1 MSRVRA
7 NTVTNFAGT
16 GTPSLPYGIQ
26 VGTGATVSGGT
37 NTILASTN
45 GSERVRIDSAGSVGI
60 ATNNTSYANSNA
72 DDLVIGSSSSST
84 ERGIT
89 LGSSVA
95 SAIRFADAG
104 NASAGMMQYVHD
116 AGGTD
121 YMNFYTV
128 ATERMRLDG
137 SGRLLIGGTSPYVSD
152 TNLQITDDTNPKLVL
167 NNPGNSTYSFAVPSD
182 QSSNLIIRNE
192 AQARDD
198 FCIEYLNGKVG
209 IGTDNPSSTLQVTN
223 QNGGGNID
231 LGIALKDD
239 QYQYI
244 NFGATSNGQAGWQIG
259 RTISGTAGIAGTSNG
274 FYIYNLAQSEA
285 TIGINT
291 SSQLVVAPSGM
302 VIRSGFY
309 GTGYGSGSRTELSSP
324 AQTWTI
330 ANINGTNQVTH
341 NIGKFSDDG
350 ITYDKV
356 SNNSHLS
363 ITVSF
368 PWYMA
373 PALAGF
379 GVRIQFSID
388 GGSNYYTLSGLTDGV
403 AEIWGAGGYGGNP
416 TSDASTGVFNYTYNT
431 RMNTARASSIL
442 SHTGQCR
449 LYCEIAIWNVN
460 DTLTFIDYDNT
471 FPKTGTITIQEIAE

>member
-26 VGTGATVSGGT
+26 VGTGATVRGST
-37 NTILASTN
+37 NTINLLTN
-45 GSERVRIDSAGSVGI
+45 GSERLRINSNGTIGAGI
-60 ATNNTSYANSNA
+60 AGGTYTFQINDTDSSCTLHLTNNTVGTTSA
-72 DDLVIGSSSSST
+72 DGARITQSTSGILYIQNQEASSIHFSTNGSDK
-84 ERGIT
+84 
-89 LGSSVA
+89 
-95 SAIRFADAG
+95 AI
-104 NASAGMMQYVHD
+104 
-116 AGGTD
+116 
-121 YMNFYTV
+121 
-128 ATERMRLDG
+128 LDS

-152 TNLQITDDTNPKLVL
+152 TNLQITDNTNPKLVL
-167 NNPGNSTYSFAVPSD
+167 NNPGNSTYSFGVPSN

-198 FCIEYLNGKVG
+198 FCIEYLSGKVG
-209 IGTDNPSSTLQVTN
+209 IGTDNPSSNLQVTN
-223 QNGGGNID
+223 QNGGGFID